1 MAMDRQLIDISFGT
15 IVRVI
20 LIVVACVFLWF
31 IRDIILILVL
41 SIVIASA
48 VDPLVSWFQARGL
61 PRVFGVLAIYVSAV
75 LIVAAL
81 AYLIVPPLAA
91 EFDALAKRFPGLL
104 EQLFL
109 QLQDSQLLSSK
120 NVIFEGVGD
129 YVGALTQGLSQSVP
143 QAFNRSLSSGLSSFM
158 AGIFVIVGGV
168 FSTILVVIISFYLA
182 VRERGIEGFL
192 RSVTPLQNE
201 AYVIDLWRRTQH
213 KMGRWVQ
220 GQLILAVIVGVLMYI
235 GLHFLGVPFALVLA
249 LLGGLLELVPM
260 VGPILAAVPA
270 VIIAFFQGPV
280 TGLLTVALYLLIHPL
295 ENHVLV
301 PQIMRKTLGLSP
313 VIIIL
318 AFLVGA
324 RLGGIVGM
332 LLALPVA
339 AALNELFN
347 DLTERNKRP
356 TIS

>member
-1 MAMDRQLIDISFGT
+1 MDRQRIDISSST
-15 IVRVI
+15 ILRFF
-20 LIVVACVFLWF
+20 LIATAFVFLWF
-31 IRDIILILVL
+31 VRDIILILAL

-48 VDPLVSWFQARGL
+48 IDPVVSWLQARGL
-61 PRVFGVLAIYVSAV
+61 PRVFGVLAIYVMGV
-75 LIVAAL
+75 LVLGAL
-81 AYLIVPPLAA
+81 VYLIVPPLAGELQGLA
-91 EFDALAKRFPGLL
+91 ERFPGLL
-104 EQLFL
+104 QQLFL
-109 QLQDSQLLSSK
+109 QLQDSQLLSSQ
-120 NVIFEGVGD
+120 NVLFEGFGD
-129 YVGALTQGLSQSVP
+129 YLGAVTQGLSHTLP
-143 QAFNRSLSSGLSSFM
+143 QQLNENLTSGLSSFM

-192 RSVTPLQNE
+192 RSVTPLQHE
-201 AYVIDLWRRTQH
+201 AYVVDLWRRTQH

-220 GQLILAVIVGVLMYI
+220 GQLILAIIVGVLMYI

-280 TGLLTVALYLLIHPL
+280 TGFLTVALYLLIHPL

-324 RLGGIVGM
+324 RLGGILGM

-356 TIS
+356 AVE

>member
-1 MAMDRQLIDISFGT
+1 VDRQIIDISSGA
-15 IVRVI
+15 ILRVI
-20 LIVVACVFLWF
+20 IIAVAFVFLWF
-31 IRDIILILVL
+31 IRDIILILAL

-48 VDPLVSWFQARGL
+48 VDPLVSWLQARGL
-61 PRVFGVLAIYVSAV
+61 PRVFGVLAIYVGVV
-75 LIVAAL
+75 LFVGAL
-81 AYLIVPPLAA
+81 MYLIVPPLAG
-91 EFDALAKRFPGLL
+91 ELNALAKRFPCLL

-109 QLQDSQLLSSK
+109 QLQDSRLLSSK
-120 NVIFEGVGD
+120 NAIFEGVGD
-129 YVGALTQGLSQSVP
+129 YVGALTQELSQSAP
-143 QAFNRSLSSGLSSFM
+143 QTFNGGLGGSLGSFM

-192 RSVTPLQNE
+192 RSVTPLKNE
-201 AYVIDLWRRTQH
+201 AYVVDLWRRTQH
-213 KMGRWVQ
+213 KIGLWVQ
-220 GQLILAVIVGVLMYI
+220 GQLILAVIVGALMYI
-235 GLHFLGVPFALVLA
+235 GLRFLGVPFAMVLA

-270 VIIAFFQGPV
+270 VIIAFFQGPIV
-280 TGLLTVALYLLIHPL
+280 GLLTIALYLLIHPL

-332 LLALPVA
+332 LLALPAA

-347 DLTERNKRP
+347 DLTERHKGVAVE
-356 TIS
+356 

>member
-1 MAMDRQLIDISFGT
+1 MDRQLIDISFGT

-20 LIVVACVFLWF
+20 LIVAAFVFLWF

-48 VDPLVSWFQARGL
+48 VDPVVSWLKARGL
-61 PRVFGVLAIYVSAV
+61 PRVFGVLGIYVIAV
-75 LIVAAL
+75 LVFAAL
-81 AYLIVPPLAA
+81 VYLIVPPLVG
-91 EFDALAKRFPGLL
+91 ELQALAERFPGLL
-104 EQLFL
+104 EQLFM
-109 QLQDSQLLSSK
+109 QLQDSQILSSQ
-120 NVIFEGVGD
+120 NVIFEGVGG
-129 YVGALTQGLSQSVP
+129 YLGAVTEGLSHSLP
-143 QAFNRSLSSGLSSFM
+143 QALDETLTSGLGSFM

-168 FSTILVVIISFYLA
+168 FSTILVIIISFYLA

-192 RSVTPLQNE
+192 RSVTPLQHE
-201 AYVIDLWRRTQH
+201 AYVIGLWRRTQH

-235 GLHFLGVPFALVLA
+235 GLRFIGVPFAMVLA
-249 LLGGLLELVPM
+249 LLGGLLELVPL

-280 TGLLTVALYLLIHPL
+280 IGLLTTALYLLIHPL

-356 TIS
+356 AVF

>member
-1 MAMDRQLIDISFGT
+1 MDRQLIAISSGT
-15 IVRVI
+15 IFRVI
-20 LIVVACVFLWF
+20 LIAAAFVFLWF
-31 IRDIILILVL
+31 IRDIILTLLL
-41 SIVIASA
+41 SIVIAST
-48 VDPLVSWFQARGL
+48 VDPLVSWLQARGL
-61 PRVFGVLAIYVSAV
+61 PRVFGVLMIYVVAV
-75 LIVAAL
+75 IMLGAL
-81 AYLIVPPLAA
+81 VYLIVPPLIG
-91 EFDALAKRFPGLL
+91 ELQALAKQFPGLL

-109 QLQDSQLLSSK
+109 QLQDSKLLSSR
-120 NVIFEGVGD
+120 NVLFEGFGD
-129 YVGALTQGLSQSVP
+129 YLGAVTQGLSRIVP
-143 QAFNRSLSSGLSSFM
+143 QALNENLTSGLSSFM

-168 FSTILVVIISFYLA
+168 FSTILVIIISFYLA

-192 RSVTPLQNE
+192 RSVTPLQHE

-235 GLHFLGVPFALVLA
+235 GLHFLGVPFAMVLA

-280 TGLLTVALYLLIHPL
+280 TGLLTAALYLLIHPL

-356 TIS
+356 AVE